1 MTDGNQQGP
10 PSAPFRTL
18 STSSQIS
25 LNSSST
31 SITRVPSGPLQA
43 LNSNFNRQSTP
54 QDHLY
59 FKAESLK
66 QRISKIEGMDQ
77 FLRKAYNIAEGLAE
91 QQALALSQQIQQDN
105 NGFRT
110 SIESSN
116 SDNSSSSRQQL
127 NNVYTF
133 TAGILPA
140 NISVDPATLLW
151 NLFQQGA
158 PLCLIFNY
166 VVPQYEIPIQG
177 SDDLRLCKKSVYDF
191 LIAVKTQLKFEDEF
205 MFTISNVFSD
215 NTQDLLTIIGVVN
228 KVLNSKAKTAKF
240 DIDKES
246 PQQPIGEVII
256 SDDRSKVIKEL
267 VETERKY
274 LKDLE
279 LLSSYQ
285 KELLEAEILPNE
297 QIHLIFPNLTEII
310 DFQRRFLMGLECNI
324 NVPYK
329 YQRIGSVF
337 IHASKGPFKVYEPW
351 TIGQLNALDIITK
364 EANNL
369 KKSSSLLD
377 PGFELQSYVIKPIQR
392 LCKYPLLLK
401 ELIKNSP
408 ETLDS
413 SLPTSASY
421 NELIMARSA
430 MTDLANQ
437 VNEAQRRSENVEYLQ
452 QLHERVSNWRGFN
465 LRDQGDLLHHGMVG
479 VKDADTEKE
488 YVAYLFERIIFFF
501 VEVIQPDQQPKKKIL
516 SSRKKSTSNVT
527 ASTANLLESLTIS
540 KNDKLIPLELK
551 GRVYISEIYN
561 ISAPSNQG
569 YTLVISWSGKKES
582 GSFTLRYRTE
592 EIRNQWENCL
602 RNLKANEMNSQI
614 HKKLRDSQASNDS
627 STIYDYTAAYA
638 QANGSS
644 PPNGTES
651 QPSSRSS
658 NGSTRHHS
666 SSSTFSMM
674 RSARAKSGGFESS
687 RLSSSSSAGPLPI
700 QQSVSA
706 PLTPSTE
713 PALFSNDITVKLIYN
728 STEISDPLIVPST
741 VQFHD
746 LYSKIS
752 GKIVNSELVTDD
764 ILVNKLKYKDE
775 DGDFVVMDSNDD
787 WTLAVDMV
795 NEYSLGS
802 NERRELTIWV
812 S

>member
-1 MTDGNQQGP
+1 MIDGNQQAP
-10 PSAPFRTL
+10 NAPFRSL
-18 STSSQIS
+18 STSSNIS

-31 SITRVPSGPLQA
+31 SITRVPSGPIQT
-43 LNSNFNRQSTP
+43 LNVNFNRQSTP

-66 QRISKIEGMDQ
+66 QRISKIQGMDY
-77 FLRKAYNIAEGLAE
+77 FLRKAYNVAEGLAE

-105 NGFRT
+105 NGFRS
-110 SIESSN
+110 SIDSSN
-116 SDNSSSSRQQL
+116 SDNSTSSKSQL
-127 NNVYTF
+127 NNIHTF

-151 NLFQQGA
+151 SLFQQGA
-158 PLCLIFNY
+158 PLCLILNY
-166 VVPQYEIPIQG
+166 VIPSYEVPVLQ
-177 SDDLRLCKKSVYDF
+177 SDDLRMCKKSVYDF
-191 LIAVKTQLKFEDEF
+191 LIAVKSKLKFDDEF

-215 NTQDLLTIIGVVN
+215 STNDLLTIIRVVN
-228 KVLNSKAKTAKF
+228 KVLDSKEEARF
-240 DIDKES
+240 EIDKDS
-246 PQQPIGEVII
+246 PQPPIGEVII
-256 SDDRSKVIKEL
+256 TDDRSKVVKEL
-267 VETERKY
+267 IETERKY
-274 LKDLE
+274 LQDLE
-279 LLSSYQ
+279 LLSKYQ

-297 QIHLIFPNLTEII
+297 QIHSIFPNLTEII

-351 TIGQLNALDIITK
+351 TVGQLNALDIINK
-364 EANNL
+364 EAVNL
-369 KKSSSLLD
+369 KKSSTLLD

-401 ELIKNSP
+401 ELIKNAP
-408 ETLDS
+408 ESIDS
-413 SLPTSASY
+413 NIPTSAVY
-421 NELIMARSA
+421 NELVMARSA
-430 MTDLANQ
+430 MTDVANQ
-437 VNEAQRRSENVEYLQ
+437 VNEAQRRSENVEYVS
-452 QLHERVSNWRGFN
+452 QLYDRVSNWRGFN
-465 LRDQGDLLHHGMVG
+465 LKDQGELLHHGTVG
-479 VKDADTEKE
+479 VKDAELEKE

-501 VEVIQPDQQPKKKIL
+501 VELPLPEVPRKKIL
-516 SSRKKSTSNVT
+516 SSRKKSTSSSASV
-527 ASTANLLESLTIS
+527 STANLLESLTS
-540 KNDKLIPLELK
+540 AKNDKLTQLELK

-561 ISAPSNQG
+561 ISAPSNLG

-602 RNLKANEMNSQI
+602 RTLKANEMNSHI

-627 STIYDYTAAYA
+627 TIYDYTAAYA
-638 QANGSS
+638 QSNGS
-644 PPNGTES
+644 PPNVHDS
-651 QPSSRSS
+651 QSSRSS

-674 RSARAKSGGFESS
+674 RSARARSGGFESS
-687 RLSSSSSAGPLPI
+687 RLSGGQLGSQTTNTPI
-700 QQSVSA
+700 TAAVEGGFTGNEI
-706 PLTPSTE
+706 L
-713 PALFSNDITVKLIYN
+713 VKVIYN
-728 STEISDPLIVPST
+728 SKEIPDAIIVSSNIQFTE
-741 VQFHD
+741 

-752 GKIVNSELVTDD
+752 SKVASSQLVSDD

-787 WTLAVDMV
+787 WILAVDMV
-795 NEYSLGS
+795 NEFMIDSDDK
-802 NERRELTIWV
+802 RELTIWV